1 MTLQYIAPIVL
12 ILYLTLMYK
21 TMGGESWS
29 GFWLTQGENNQS
41 PVDAKDQVILVL
53 KINWCFLE
61 PAEYKSY

>member
-1 MTLQYIAPIVL
+1 
-12 ILYLTLMYK
+12 MYK